1 MLLKFPKGPQCPLTA
16 TTHRGQPRAQPSASL
31 GLWERRAR
39 TNTAG
44 VGSSVASPVPVQ
56 LGKPFLF
63 YHHYYN
69 YLILQAA
76 AVLAGDTHKA
86 AKKPTEQEGP
96 GELAPLESLTRPAL
110 ALSTCLG
117 GGLAVWGRLT
127 LGHLPLCSLKMLL
140 LQGL

>member
-76 AVLAGDTHKA
+76 AVLAGDTHKGSKETNRA
-86 AKKPTEQEGP
+86 GGARGTRTLGELDPPGP
-96 GELAPLESLTRPAL
+96 GPE
-110 ALSTCLG
+110 
-117 GGLAVWGRLT
+117 
-127 LGHLPLCSLKMLL
+127 HLPWRGPRSLGSLDSGSL
-140 LQGL
+140 ATLFS